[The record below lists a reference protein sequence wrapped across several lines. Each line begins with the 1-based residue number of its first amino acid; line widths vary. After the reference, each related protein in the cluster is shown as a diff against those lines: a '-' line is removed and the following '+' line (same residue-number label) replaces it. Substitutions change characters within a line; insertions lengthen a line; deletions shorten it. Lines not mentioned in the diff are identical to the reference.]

1 MNHPPFKHISVIG
14 AGLIGASILRSVRKN
29 LPSVYLSTYDINN
42 ENLEI
47 IANDS
52 LVDIIYKNIEH
63 SANADFIII
72 CTPASKVVNI
82 ISKIVNHLKPGTVIT
97 DVSSVKKNILVEIS
111 SILNN
116 TNYYISSHPM
126 AGGSSQGASE
136 SNANL
141 FENRGCILIPINS
154 PPNEIIDSVNSFWKS
169 LGANIGETN
178 ADHHDMA
185 VALTSHIP
193 HLLAFSM
200 IELLGHSS
208 NGSIN
213 NIFVGRSVLEFIRL
227 GSANPVVWKDIMYM
241 NRTEILK
248 RLTILQSVLQ
258 KWKESLSS
266 NSELATSLQIQ
277 KITSIRNHH
286 DFFLP
291 GENHD

>member
-52 LVDIIYKNIEH
+52 LVDIIYKNIEY

-82 ISKIVNHLKPGTVIT
+82 VSKIVNHLKPGTVIT

-111 SILNN
+111 SILNH

-154 PPNEIIDSVNSFWKS
+154 PPNEVIDSVNSFWKS
-169 LGANIGETN
+169 LGANPGETN

-208 NGSIN
+208 NDSIN
-213 NIFVGRSVLEFIRL
+213 NIFVGRSVLEFVRL
-227 GSANPVVWKDIMYM
+227 GSANPVIWKDIMYM

-248 RLTILQSVLQ
+248 QLTILQSVLQ

-277 KITSIRNHH
+277 KITNIRNHH
-286 DFFLP
+286 DFFLS